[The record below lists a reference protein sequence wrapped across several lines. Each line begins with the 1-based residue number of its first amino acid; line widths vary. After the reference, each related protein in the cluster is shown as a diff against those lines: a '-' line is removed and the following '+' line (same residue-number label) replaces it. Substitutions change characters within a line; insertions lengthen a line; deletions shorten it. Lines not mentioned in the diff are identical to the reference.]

1 MIPAAFDY
9 VAPRTVSEAVDL
21 LRQYGYDA
29 KVIAG
34 GQSLIPMMRFRMA
47 QPRVLV
53 DIGKIAELDYLKEE
67 DGYLRIGA
75 LVRHSTMEF
84 SPLIQ
89 ERYPLLAATA
99 RVVAD
104 PIVRNRGT
112 VVGSVV
118 HADPGGDWAAAL
130 MAARAEVVVVG
141 LNGQRVIKIDD
152 FLIDTFTTAL
162 EPEELAVEVRVPI
175 PGPRTGGDYQKIE
188 RKVGDFAT
196 AAVAVQIQLDERGVC
211 QSAGIGLCAVGPIT
225 LRAAEAEAALV
236 GKPLDEASI
245 RVAAGLAAE
254 IARPVADLRGS
265 VEYKKDMVRVLV
277 GRALRRAAE
286 WARKAQA

>member
-34 GQSLIPMMRFRMA
+34 GPSLIPMMRFRMA

-89 ERYPLLAATA
+89 ERYPLLE
-99 RVVAD
+99 RRCESK
-104 PIVRNRGT
+104 RNRVT
-112 VVGSVV
+112 SQ
-118 HADPGGDWAAAL
+118 P
-130 MAARAEVVVVG
+130 
-141 LNGQRVIKIDD
+141 
-152 FLIDTFTTAL
+152 
-162 EPEELAVEVRVPI
+162 
-175 PGPRTGGDYQKIE
+175 
-188 RKVGDFAT
+188 
-196 AAVAVQIQLDERGVC
+196 
-211 QSAGIGLCAVGPIT
+211 
-225 LRAAEAEAALV
+225 
-236 GKPLDEASI
+236 
-245 RVAAGLAAE
+245 
-254 IARPVADLRGS
+254 
-265 VEYKKDMVRVLV
+265 
-277 GRALRRAAE
+277 
-286 WARKAQA
+286 